1 LKEGGFMVW
10 VVEHEST
17 QEELA
22 ERFRTLMNAPDI
34 LQIPGAH
41 DGMAALIA
49 RKVGFQALYLS
60 GGAFT
65 ASQGLPDLGIV
76 TSEEV
81 ARRARELVRAANL
94 PVLVDIDTGF
104 GGVLNVARTAR
115 EMVEA
120 RVAAVQIEDQEL
132 PKKCGHLN
140 GKKLVSDE
148 EMMQKIQAIKQVAPS
163 LVIVARTD
171 AYAVEGLDRAIER
184 AQRYV
189 EAGADAIFPEA
200 LTKKEE
206 FLKMKQAV
214 SVPLLANM
222 TEFGRTPYYTA
233 EEFASFGYAMVIYP
247 VTSLRVAAKAYERVF
262 QTILETGTQ
271 KSELDNM
278 QTRKELYET
287 IHYYDFEELDQTIA
301 KTVLPDEQPLPDN

>member
-1 LKEGGFMVW
+1 MVW

-34 LQIPGAH
+34 LQIPGTH

-140 GKKLVSDE
+140 GKKLVSAE

-163 LVIVARTD
+163 LVIIARTD

-301 KTVLPDEQPLPDN
+301 KTVLPDEQPLPDD